1 MKKKTK
7 LTSFSNDFVNKMCAV
22 IDKQQKKNKKKRGWG
37 GRVRRPGGSAGNCNG
52 NVALPSSATNFSA
65 VKLFLHYFYFYNS
78 HKFIFNE
85 LQ

>member
-1 MKKKTK
+1 MKKKKKTK

-22 IDKQQKKNKKKRGWG
+22 IDKQQKKRKKKKS
-37 GRVRRPGGSAGNCNG
+37 GRVRRAGGSAGNCNG
-52 NVALPSSATNFSA
+52 NVAMPSSATNFSA
-65 VKLFLHYFYFYNS
+65 VKLFSHYFYFYNS